1 MVQHSVVAPS
11 VQATVLAHYE
21 RVADLI
27 AANFPLAPIVP
38 VYYPDG
44 LDAGAQY
51 GGCVR
56 DDEQLPAA
64 VPAVQ
69 IAFPKHPRR
78 YIAATA
84 DSLLWLVHRGAID
97 VGSWTPN
104 PRDPDRLGY
113 ARIILSPRGGAT
125 HEHVAF
131 AMFGLRTVLLH
142 YGVEAIPVLDGFA
155 GAALFIPFNDAPAYD
170 AVRAWL
176 HEVVNA
182 AVAHSPNLITADP
195 HDQKS
200 ERVHAN
206 VGSNAPGRFSSLPY
220 ALMGSV
226 NLGMVTPIHWNELG
240 TVDNGHFT
248 ATNSDERLTE
258 GDVFYRLARELHAQ
272 RFGDGPR

>member
-27 AANFPLAPIVP
+27 AANFPLAPVIP

-44 LDAGAQY
+44 LDAAPHY
-51 GGCVR
+51 GGCVH
-56 DDEQLPAA
+56 DDQPLPAT
-64 VPAVQ
+64 VPTVQ
-69 IAFPKHPRR
+69 VAFPNHPRR
-78 YIAATA
+78 YVAATA

-97 VGSWTPN
+97 ICSWTPN
-104 PRDPDRLGY
+104 SHDPDRLGY

-131 AMFGLRTVLLH
+131 AMLALRTMLLQ
-142 YGVEAIPVLDGFA
+142 YGVEAIPVLAGSA

-170 AVRAWL
+170 AVRTWL

-182 AVAHSPNLITADP
+182 AVAHSSTLITADS
-195 HDQKS
+195 HDHKS
-200 ERVHAN
+200 KRVHAN
-206 VGSNAPGRFSSLPY
+206 VGSNAPGRNSSLPY
-220 ALMGSV
+220 ALIGSTH
-226 NLGMVTPIHWNELG
+226 LGMVTPIHWNELG
-240 TVDNGHFT
+240 TVENGHFT
-248 ATNSDERLTE
+248 ATNSGERLTE
-258 GDVFYRLARELHAQ
+258 GDIFYRLARELHAQ